1 MLENFMFFLNSSTYN
16 SLGFLGIALLI
27 GFVFGKIFERINL
40 PSITGYIVAGIL
52 IGPVLGLV
60 STEYQNFVSES
71 EEYLEIISK
80 ITIGFIA
87 FSIGSE
93 LWLPKFKGYGKKI
106 IIITLFQAILTFIL
120 VTGLVLMFK
129 QPIWLALTLGS
140 IATATAPAPILLIVK
155 NYKARGKITDTLI
168 PVTGLDD
175 AVGIIIFGIAH
186 ALATSLATGADL
198 NIYDALIGPIIEIL
212 VSIAIGVLIGVILG
226 LANNFIFSRYDKEQ
240 ANASILTFILIV
252 VFASVI
258 LSNKPIVLHFP
269 KVVELEISSIL
280 MPMASGFVYTNMINK
295 SSYKKQVSAIDNF
308 TPPLMIAF
316 FTLAGASLNLS
327 VISSLDVILVALI
340 YFVGR
345 SLGKIFGAYLGASVA
360 KAPKVIK
367 HNLGFALLP
376 QGGVEIGLVITAS
389 TIFIDLEN
397 SGFFADASQKPS
409 DIITTVVIIGIFIF
423 ELIGPILT
431 KYILNKNKE
440 LHYKDDLSESM
451 HF

>member
-60 STEYQNFVSES
+60 SAEYQSFVRES

-106 IIITLFQAILTFIL
+106 IIITLFQAIITFVF

-175 AVGIIIFGIAH
+175 AVGIIIFGIAL
-186 ALATSLATGADL
+186 ALATSNATGADL

-212 VSIAIGVLIGVILG
+212 VSIAIGVVIGVILG

-269 KVVELEISSIL
+269 KVVELKISSIL

-295 SSYKKQVSAIDNF
+295 SSYKKQVSAIDHF

-316 FTLAGASLNLS
+316 FTLAGANLNLS
-327 VISSLDVILVALI
+327 VISSLGVILVALI

-397 SGFFADASQKPS
+397 RGFFADASQKPS